1 MFATGAQEA
10 TTREGLALWRAQTT
24 NEIEG
29 CSINDDDE
37 AAMQLAALDVVQ
49 QAFEKRL
56 AELTTE
62 NHSGDAEHPDG
73 FETTTTWGSEPWG
86 GWNDPTTM
94 NWQTVSAG
102 GWSQDDWYGR
112 PSYGPRYKL
121 GGLPVETRQQTVERR
136 EKERNELRDET
147 KAEVQLAVSQSG
159 YDEFGRVDYDKL
171 CKLRNDLEICE
182 KLEGLSKE
190 ELAHAKQELRA
201 REQALEQ
208 EVRDRE
214 ADMERRRAAYLAD
227 MARCVAL
234 QLKGDEA
241 DTPEEHR
248 VEPTAAAKGPSRE
261 AIA

>member
-1 MFATGAQEA
+1 MTSAESWSSQ
-10 TTREGLALWRAQTT
+10 
-24 NEIEG
+24 
-29 CSINDDDE
+29 DD
-37 AAMQLAALDVVQ
+37 
-49 QAFEKRL
+49 
-56 AELTTE
+56 
-62 NHSGDAEHPDG
+62 
-73 FETTTTWGSEPWG
+73 
-86 GWNDPTTM
+86 WNDPTTTS
-94 NWQTVSAG
+94 WQTASAG
-102 GWSQDDWYGR
+102 AWSQDYSDGR
-112 PSYGPRYKL
+112 PYGPRYKL
-121 GGLPVETRQQTVERR
+121 GGLPVETRQQIVERR

-171 CKLRNDLEICE
+171 CKLRNDIEICE